1 MFTIEI
7 EGLEKVRK
15 KLELLQNTLD
25 SNELDDYIAEK
36 AIDVINRLAKERLT
50 EYDNYILSNHKKFGK
65 DEIIIYNDVQ
75 NDNGFIYAAIIEYGS
90 GVQAEKPSIANS
102 DTYKA
107 TGGMF
112 WYVPEDEA
120 PELSEYYGEP
130 FIAADGRSLFKVAGQ
145 TPKYI
150 YEDAAKLIQRN
161 IGRWASEWIKSKLK
175 ESGLK

>member
-7 EGLEKVRK
+7 DGLEKVRS
-15 KLELLQNTLD
+15 KLELLQGTLD

-50 EYDNYILSNHKKFGK
+50 EYDNYILSNHKEFGK

-75 NDNGFIYAAIIEYGS
+75 NENGFIYAAIIEYGS
-90 GVQAEKPSIANS
+90 GVQAEKSPIGKS

-120 PELSEYYGEP
+120 PELSEYYGDP
-130 FIAADGRSLFKVAGQ
+130 FIAADGRFLYKVAGQ

-150 YEDAAKLIQRN
+150 YEDAAKVIQRN
-161 IGRWASEWIKSKLK
+161 IGRWANEWIKSKLK
-175 ESGLK
+175 ECELK